1 MKRKN
6 YTWLMIVWASVVL
19 VSLSGCAS
27 QTPPLSS
34 SVGQAVEGFSGS
46 APQSIPE
53 EPEPVPS
60 QPEKA
65 QEPVT
70 TEEKTLST
78 EDQNTEEA
86 ASTPIQPQEEPMTYT
101 YQTETLYAQRDG
113 NQIYGV
119 AYIPQNVGEKLPAVI
134 FSHGFGG
141 SYHNG
146 TGYAEQLAKRGYFV
160 YCFDFCGGS
169 YGSRSEGDVLDMS
182 IFTEQADLEAVL
194 AMITSREDVDS
205 EAIFLAGAS
214 QGGAVSAITAAA
226 NPDAVRGMI
235 LLYPAFVIVDDAKA
249 RFGRVEDIP
258 DSYNMMGMR
267 IGRAYAEKLLDYDFY
282 EVISDYEKD
291 VLIIHGDADGL
302 VPLSYSQRAVEVY
315 PSATLEVLPGAGHGF
330 YGEDDRRAVQ
340 LALEYL
346 DSHKS

>member
-1 MKRKN
+1 
-6 YTWLMIVWASVVL
+6 
-19 VSLSGCAS
+19 
-27 QTPPLSS
+27 
-34 SVGQAVEGFSGS
+34 
-46 APQSIPE
+46 
-53 EPEPVPS
+53 
-60 QPEKA
+60 
-65 QEPVT
+65 
-70 TEEKTLST
+70 
-78 EDQNTEEA
+78 
-86 ASTPIQPQEEPMTYT
+86 MTYT

-119 AYIPQNVGEKLPAVI
+119 AYIPQNAGEKLPAVI

-141 SYHNG
+141 SYHNE

-169 YGSRSEGDVLDMS
+169 YGSRSDGDVLNMS

-194 AMITSREDVDS
+194 VMISSREDVDS

-249 RFGRVEDIP
+249 RFGRIEDIP

-302 VPLSYSQRAVEVY
+302 VPLSYSQRAAEVY

-330 YGEDDRRAVQ
+330 YGEDDRRTVQ